1 MITVLWSLLRANW
14 KPLAVIVVSLAVI
27 GWFSHVRYE
36 AGEAHVQGLW
46 DEDKAAAAKA
56 LADATARA
64 EATAEADRQ
73 HAQEIENGLVQK
85 LAAAT
90 ANGSDLADRLRKYAA
105 RRCPAVPAPAGA
117 PGEPDAAPGEPAD
130 GRSVDAALTAHLAAC
145 ARDAERL
152 QAWHQWYGG
161 LIQR

>member
-1 MITVLWSLLRANW
+1 MIGLALSLLRANW
-14 KPLAVIVVSLAVI
+14 KPLAIGLVLFSLGLWI
-27 GWFSHVRYE
+27 RHSGYE
-36 AGEAHVQGLW
+36 AGEAHVQAAW
-46 DEDKAAAAKA
+46 DEYKAEAAQA

-85 LAAAT
+85 LAAADV
-90 ANGSDLADRLRKYAA
+90 AGRDLADRLRRYAA
-105 RRCPAVPAPAGA
+105 RRCPAVPAAAGA

-145 ARDAERL
+145 ARDAARL
-152 QAWHQWYGG
+152 ESFQQWYGG